1 MPELVSLTVASN
13 AIRGRLPSSFGSD
26 KLEDVDLSRNQF
38 EGTIPEGLGDLS
50 NLQIL
55 QLDSNNL
62 IGTVPDSLGRL
73 SSLRKLPAGDV
84 NATFSKSLSC
94 STHTQIFT
102 TYMNIVT
109 LSLDGN
115 NLTGTMSQ
123 DVCDLRDG
131 VLGVLSVDCGEVEC
145 EIPACCTFCR

>member
-73 SSLRKLPAGDV
+73 SSLRKLPAGDSDV
-84 NATFSKSLSC
+84 NATFSKSISC
-94 STHTQIFT
+94 STYTQIFT
-102 TYMNIVT
+102 IHEHSNIV
-109 LSLDGN
+109 
-115 NLTGTMSQ
+115 
-123 DVCDLRDG
+123 
-131 VLGVLSVDCGEVEC
+131 
-145 EIPACCTFCR
+145 P